1 MDIVRELGVQTR
13 GRYNKGNMRHTIYGK
28 YTILMESIRIVK
40 VNLYKL
46 AMKMNILRLFRKK
59 RELTASLRRWGRK

>member
-1 MDIVRELGVQTR
+1 
-13 GRYNKGNMRHTIYGK
+13 MRHTIYGK

-59 RELTASLRRWGRK
+59 GSLLRVYGDGVGSDI